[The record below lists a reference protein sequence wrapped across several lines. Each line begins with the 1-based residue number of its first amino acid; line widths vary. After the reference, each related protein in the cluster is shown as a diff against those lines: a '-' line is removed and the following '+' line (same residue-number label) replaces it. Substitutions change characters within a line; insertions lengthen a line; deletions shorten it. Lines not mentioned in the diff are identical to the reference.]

1 VNPRTTNRQIEQA
14 TALQRSRGATQII
27 RGAVRR
33 RGAWFIVCGATALF
47 EPTAACSESSTSKPS
62 AELAVQMNASAAA
75 QGPVTGYQADAVP
88 TADLFANVG
97 GSADAALPVVAAS
110 GGDAAAPAAVPMA
123 SADADAP
130 PANDAPPASAQQPQ
144 STAPAQSAIATP
156 QPPPEWPADC
166 EETHLFRAHEFT
178 GKDDTTA
185 FVLAPG
191 DERIMEFYFH
201 SPWTITPKQ
210 MLQTHERVDN
220 RQVVHHWML
229 YTIDGNAMQ
238 DGEVI
243 DASNDFSSTSNP
255 TEAQYL
261 VGGVPGTSDITL
273 PGSVGVRLP
282 ASIPAYLL
290 QIHYF
295 NATSMVQTDQTGVEI
310 CVTADPR
317 PNEAA
322 AHWLGK
328 MTLTLPPHANSEVV
342 STCRPL
348 MMTSPTHIMYVT
360 PHMHTK
366 GVHSKAVINRA
377 GGEQVTFLDEPF
389 EFREQRLYRMPK
401 DGSAPDLLLDPGDT
415 ISTTCD
421 WVNDTDF
428 PLVYGQSTTN
438 EMCFLTVW
446 AWPAGSIT
454 NGSSLA
460 TMIAVP
466 DDQGCLEP

>member
-1 VNPRTTNRQIEQA
+1 MSAP
-14 TALQRSRGATQII
+14 
-27 RGAVRR
+27 AVVQ
-33 RGAWFIVCGATALF
+33 GTEPGSPADAGEPPPALF
-47 EPTAACSESSTSKPS
+47 ARIGGSRDASSHSTAAIS
-62 AELAVQMNASAAA
+62 
-75 QGPVTGYQADAVP
+75 
-88 TADLFANVG
+88 
-97 GSADAALPVVAAS
+97 
-110 GGDAAAPAAVPMA
+110 GDAGAMTATL
-123 SADADAP
+123 
-130 PANDAPPASAQQPQ
+130 PPASADSGTSPSNAPPMPPDDPQ
-144 STAPAQSAIATP
+144 GMMPAQTSNATP
-156 QPPPEWPADC
+156 AVAPEWPADC
-166 EETHLFRAHEFT
+166 QEIHLFRSHEFT

-201 SPWTITPKQ
+201 SPWMNTPTQ

-229 YTIDGNAMQ
+229 YTMDRETMQ

-243 DASNDFSSTSNP
+243 DAGNDFSSSTSNP
-255 TEAQYL
+255 AQAQYL
-261 VGGVPGTSDITL
+261 VGGVPGATDITL
-273 PGSVGVRLP
+273 PNDVGVRLP
-282 ASIPAYLL
+282 ANVPAYLL

-295 NATSMVQTDQTGVEI
+295 NATSAIQTDQTGVEI
-310 CVTADPR
+310 CVTAQPR

-328 MTLTLPPHANSEVV
+328 MTLMLPPHADSEVV
-342 STCRPL
+342 STCRPQ
-348 MMTSPTHIMYVT
+348 MMNGPAHILYVT

-366 GVHSKAVINRA
+366 GVHSKGVINRA

-421 WVNDTDF
+421 WVNDTDQT
-428 PLVYGQSTTN
+428 LVYGQSTTD

-446 AWPAGSIT
+446 AWPAGSIS

-460 TMIAVP
+460 SQIAVP